1 MGGKQPW
8 WQPWWVGGWGSRGAA
23 AHIDCDSYVALIGS
37 RPAVMVPTMPTVTSA
52 PDWTLAPSPSQSV
65 FARAVQ
71 IGGLCVMGSAPV
83 VHGLCTTSSSC
94 ASSLWGMEA
103 KPSGETKSESMMGFG
118 SRVEI
123 QSAFFNSA
131 VAVIEM

>member
-1 MGGKQPW
+1 
-8 WQPWWVGGWGSRGAA
+8 
-23 AHIDCDSYVALIGS
+23 
-37 RPAVMVPTMPTVTSA
+37 MVPTMPTVTSA

-83 VHGLCTTSSSC
+83 VHGLCTTMSSC

-103 KPSGETKSESMMGFG
+103 KPSGETKSESMMGFRG
-118 SRVEI
+118 SSRDK
-123 QSAFFNSA
+123 SCFRDLNSA